1 MDMFPHTVTLYNI
14 SEDSEYHITS
24 NITLLQGV
32 LLDASKGVNV
42 RTSGIEEADAV
53 NLYIPFSVSALDG
66 MSGKKKRYVGPKE
79 YMESENKDELWT
91 LEPGNKCFFAKGRIL
106 KPGNDFQTINR
117 ENDDVYRVTKVD
129 EKDFGGEMSH
139 WEVGGA

>member
-42 RTSGIEEADAV
+42 RTSGIEGADAV
-53 NLYIPFSVSALDG
+53 NLYIPLSILSLFHIPPYGSIHG
-66 MSGKKKRYVGPKE
+66 
-79 YMESENKDELWT
+79 
-91 LEPGNKCFFAKGRIL
+91 GNNNNNDSQTQRMFPQMDHIMPDNYLKC
-106 KPGNDFQTINR
+106 
-117 ENDDVYRVTKVD
+117 
-129 EKDFGGEMSH
+129 H
-139 WEVGGA
+139 

>member
-42 RTSGIEEADAV
+42 RTSGIEGADAV

-66 MSGKKKRYVGPKE
+66 MSGKRSVMLGRKNTGGQKIKTSSGRW
-79 YMESENKDELWT
+79 S
-91 LEPGNKCFFAKGRIL
+91 LETTAFL
-106 KPGNDFQTINR
+106 
-117 ENDDVYRVTKVD
+117 
-129 EKDFGGEMSH
+129 
-139 WEVGGA
+139 

>member
-42 RTSGIEEADAV
+42 RTSGIEGADAV

-66 MSGKKKRYVGPKE
+66 MR
-79 YMESENKDELWT
+79 T

>member
-42 RTSGIEEADAV
+42 RTSGIEGADAV
-53 NLYIPFSVSALDG
+53 NLYIPLSVSALDG
-66 MSGKKKRYVGPKE
+66 MSGKKKRYAGPKE
-79 YMESENKDELWT
+79 YRVSENKDELWT
-91 LEPGNKCFFAKGRIL
+91 LEPGNNCFFVKGRVL

-117 ENDDVYRVTKVD
+117 ENDGVYL
-129 EKDFGGEMSH
+129 SLIH
-139 WEVGGA
+139 I